1 MPGKKG
7 EANGLGMDQC
17 HDADTSVSAS
27 PTGALEQ
34 RCPGFPVQSPSVSS
48 NSQALSR
55 SHWLGSAQKW
65 KLTWIVDPDAEAAIS
80 SQISTFLKGDAGSAA
95 LCLVQCVP
103 CAAWT
108 RFSTHRGPDS
118 GGLSSFTKTCK
129 REVKG
134 MKQRP
139 PFTLSGLGATA
150 GTHHLPPVPFIL
162 NSPCPQLPA
171 AWSQWC
177 GFMPVV

>member
-7 EANGLGMDQC
+7 EANGLGMDQH
-17 HDADTSVSAS
+17 HDADPSVSAS

-34 RCPGFPVQSPSVSS
+34 RCSGFPVQSPSVSS

-65 KLTWIVDPDAEAAIS
+65 KLTLIVDADAEAVIS
-80 SQISTFLKGDAGSAA
+80 SQISAFVKEDAGSAA
-95 LCLVQCVP
+95 LCLVQCMP

-108 RFSTHRGPDS
+108 RFSTRRGPAS
-118 GGLSSFTKTCK
+118 GGLFSFTKTCK

-134 MKQRP
+134 MK
-139 PFTLSGLGATA
+139 
-150 GTHHLPPVPFIL
+150 
-162 NSPCPQLPA
+162 
-171 AWSQWC
+171 
-177 GFMPVV
+177 